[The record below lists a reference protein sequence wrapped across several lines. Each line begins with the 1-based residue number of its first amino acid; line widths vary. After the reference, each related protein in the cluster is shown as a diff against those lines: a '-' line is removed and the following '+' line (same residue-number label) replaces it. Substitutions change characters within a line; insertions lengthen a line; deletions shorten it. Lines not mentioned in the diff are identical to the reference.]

1 MPRTPA
7 RRRLTGAAAGLAVAA
22 LVLTA
27 CTADP
32 PPPIEQAEPTTTPA
46 PTPERSTVVV
56 AIDEVGSGFN
66 PHLLA
71 DQSPVAGAVAGL
83 VLPSAFR
90 AVPDPE
96 NPARTLWLPDDALLL
111 SAEVTDESPF
121 TITYRLRDEAQWS
134 DGAPIAAEDFRYLWR
149 QMVTQPG
156 VVDPAGYRLIDDIR
170 SSGGGKTVTV
180 RLREPYPA
188 WRELFTNLLPAHL
201 VKDTPGGFSTG
212 LSETIP
218 VSGGHFSVDNVDR
231 GRAEVLLERND
242 RFWGTPAGPDELLM
256 RRGGTEAQV
265 AESMRSDDAQVVQ
278 SARGFALEAQLAA
291 VPGVRAGVQLQP
303 RTLDLT
309 LNTRTAE
316 LADPRVRRAV
326 LDLLDPDLLAL
337 VATGNSSAVVPARA
351 QVIAPS
357 DPGYT
362 ATMPPRLPR
371 EAAFGLLAEAGYTPV
386 PPVAPSETTDPAVP
400 DSPSGTEVPTSEEAP
415 EPATTDGAALPE
427 GTLARA
433 GEPLTLVLG
442 VPEGDE
448 TARAVARTAVD
459 LWRGAGIDAT
469 VDELAPEELYGEALV
484 EGSVHGIVGWMRA
497 GGDPATAALSR
508 FGCVPVTAA
517 PAATGEELPTTSVL
531 DSPATTSS
539 QPSADPQ
546 PSDSAT
552 TTLEPQDV
560 DEREEAV
567 AAQLEAPSNL
577 SGACDPGLEPD
588 LLAGLVGTADSTD
601 VLADAQA
608 RLWDLAVTLPIL
620 QDRAVVAAG
629 PGVENV
635 SLTAAVAT
643 GILGDAHLWGRTTP

>member
-1 MPRTPA
+1 MSRTRA
-7 RRRLTGAAAGLAVAA
+7 RRRLIGATAGTAVAV

-46 PTPERSTVVV
+46 PAPQRSTVVV

-71 DQSPVAGAVAGL
+71 DQSPVANAVAEL

-90 AVPDPE
+90 AVPDSQ
-96 NPARTLWLPDDALLL
+96 NPAVTLLVPDDSLLL
-111 SAEVTDESPF
+111 SAEVTDEAPF

-134 DGAPIAAEDFRYLWR
+134 DGAPIAAEDFRYLWQ

-180 RLREPYPA
+180 TLREPYPA
-188 WRELFTNLLPAHL
+188 WRELFTDLLPAHL

-218 VSGGHFSVDNVDR
+218 VSGGRFHVDNVDR

-256 RRGGTEAQV
+256 RRAGTDAQV
-265 AESMRSDDAQVVQ
+265 TESVRSDDAQVVQ
-278 SARGFALEAQLAA
+278 SAGGVALEAQLAA
-291 VPGVRAGVQLQP
+291 VPGVRTGVQLQP
-303 RTLDLT
+303 RTLDLI

-316 LADPRVRRAV
+316 LADPRVRRGV
-326 LDLLDPDLLAL
+326 LGLLDPDLLGL
-337 VATGNSSAVVPARA
+337 VATGDSTEIVRARA
-351 QVIAPS
+351 QVLAPS
-357 DPGYT
+357 DPGY
-362 ATMPPRLPR
+362 ADTMPPRPSR
-371 EAAFGLLAEAGYTPV
+371 EEALGRLAEAGYLPI
-386 PPVAPSETTDPAVP
+386 PPADPPAPADPAAP
-400 DSPSGTEVPTSEEAP
+400 ETRTSASPASGTP
-415 EPATTDGAALPE
+415 EPGSAGAATLPE
-427 GTLARA
+427 GTLARD

-459 LWRGAGIDAT
+459 LWRGAGIDAS
-469 VDELAPEELYGEALV
+469 VDELSPDELYGEALV
-484 EGSVHGIVGWMRA
+484 EGGVHAIVGWMRA

-508 FGCVPVTAA
+508 FGCVPVAAAPTAA
-517 PAATGEELPTTSVL
+517 GEDLPPTPVPAAQETTR
-531 DSPATTSS
+531 
-539 QPSADPQ
+539 
-546 PSDSAT
+546 PSDGTPPDPAT
-552 TTLEPQDV
+552 TTLDEDDV
-560 DEREEAV
+560 EEREDAV

-588 LLAGLVGTADSTD
+588 LLAALNGAADPAD
-601 VLADAQA
+601 VVAAVQP
-608 RLWDLAVTLPIL
+608 RLWDLAVNLPIL
-620 QDRAVVAAG
+620 QDRTVVAAG

>member
-1 MPRTPA
+1 M
-7 RRRLTGAAAGLAVAA
+7 AVAA

-46 PTPERSTVVV
+46 PAPQRSTVVV

-71 DQSPVAGAVAGL
+71 DQSPVANAVAEL

-96 NPARTLWLPDDALLL
+96 NPAATLLVPDDSLLL
-111 SAEVTDESPF
+111 SAEVTDEAPF

-134 DGAPIAAEDFRYLWR
+134 DGAPIAAEDFRYLWQ
-149 QMVTQPG
+149 QMITQVG

-180 RLREPYPA
+180 TLREPYPA
-188 WRELFTNLLPAHL
+188 WRELFTDLLPAHL

-218 VSGGHFSVDNVDR
+218 VSGGRFQVDNVDR

-242 RFWGTPAGPDELLM
+242 RFWATPAGPDELLM
-256 RRGGTEAQV
+256 RRAGTDAQV
-265 AESMRSDDAQVVQ
+265 TESVRSDDAQVVQ
-278 SARGFALEAQLAA
+278 SAGGVALEAQLAA
-291 VPGVRAGVQLQP
+291 VPGVRTGVQLQP

-316 LADPRVRRAV
+316 LADPRVRRGV
-326 LDLLDPDLLAL
+326 LDLLDPDLLGL
-337 VATGNSSAVVPARA
+337 VATGDSTEMVRARA
-351 QVIAPS
+351 QVLAPS
-357 DPGYT
+357 DPGY
-362 ATMPPRLPR
+362 ADTMPPRLPR
-371 EAAFGLLAEAGYTPV
+371 EEALGRLAEAGYLPV
-386 PPVAPSETTDPAVP
+386 PPAELPAPADPAAPATPETTTSA
-400 DSPSGTEVPTSEEAP
+400 SPTSGAP
-415 EPATTDGAALPE
+415 ELTRAGAAALPE
-427 GTLARA
+427 GALARN

-459 LWRGAGIDAT
+459 LWRSAGIDAS
-469 VDELAPEELYGEALV
+469 VDELPPDELYGEALV
-484 EGSVHGIVGWMRA
+484 EGSVHAIVGWMRA

-508 FGCVPVTAA
+508 FGCVPVAAAPTAAGEDLPPTPA
-517 PAATGEELPTTSVL
+517 PAAPE
-531 DSPATTSS
+531 ATRPPGGT
-539 QPSADPQ
+539 
-546 PSDSAT
+546 PSDPPT
-552 TTLEPQDV
+552 TTLDEDDV
-560 DEREEAV
+560 EEREDAV

-588 LLAGLVGTADSTD
+588 LLAALNGAADPAD
-601 VLADAQA
+601 VVADAQP
-608 RLWDLAVTLPIL
+608 RLWDLAVNLPIL

>member
-1 MPRTPA
+1 MRA
-7 RRRLTGAAAGLAVAA
+7 RRRLIGATAGLAVAA

-46 PTPERSTVVV
+46 PTPQRSTVVV
-56 AIDEVGSGFN
+56 AIDDVGSGFN

-71 DQSPVAGAVAGL
+71 DQSPVANAVAEL

-90 AVPDPE
+90 AVPDPG
-96 NPARTLWLPDDALLL
+96 NPAVTLWVPDDALLL

-156 VVDPAGYRLIDDIR
+156 VVDPAGYRLIDDVR

-180 RLREPYPA
+180 TLREPYPA
-188 WRELFTNLLPAHL
+188 WRELFTDLLPAHL
-201 VKDTPGGFSTG
+201 IKDTPGGFSTG

-218 VSGGHFSVDNVDR
+218 VSGGRFHVDSVDR

-256 RRGGTEAQV
+256 RRGGTNAQV

-278 SARGFALEAQLAA
+278 SAGGVALEAQLAA
-291 VPGVRAGVQLQP
+291 VPGLRTGVQLQP
-303 RTLDLT
+303 RTLELT
-309 LNTRTAE
+309 LNSRTPE
-316 LADPRVRRAV
+316 LADPRIRRAA
-326 LDLLDPDLLAL
+326 LALLDPDLLAL
-337 VATGNSSAVVPARA
+337 VATGSRTGLVPDRA
-351 QVIAPS
+351 QVLAPS

-362 ATMPPRLPR
+362 DTMPPRLPR
-371 EAAFGLLAEAGYTPV
+371 EEALGLLAEAGYTAVPGPV
-386 PPVAPSETTDPAVP
+386 PPTPPEAGSPAPGSETESPTTTDAP
-400 DSPSGTEVPTSEEAP
+400 DT
-415 EPATTDGAALPE
+415 PATDGPVLPE
-427 GTLARA
+427 GTLARD
-433 GEPLTLVLG
+433 GEPLTLVLA
-442 VPEGDE
+442 VPEGDDI
-448 TARAVARTAVD
+448 ARAVARTAVD
-459 LWRGAGIDAT
+459 LWRGAGIDAS
-469 VDELAPEELYGEALV
+469 VDELPPDELYGEALV
-484 EGSVHGIVGWMRA
+484 EGTVHAIVGWMRA

-508 FGCVPVTAA
+508 FGCVPVAVE
-517 PAATGEELPTTSVL
+517 PAVGGEDV
-531 DSPATTSS
+531 PAT
-539 QPSADPQ
+539 SAPQSPESASPDTAVDRPTDP
-546 PSDSAT
+546 AT
-552 TTLEPQDV
+552 TTLDEDEV
-560 DEREEAV
+560 EEREDAA

-588 LLAGLVGTADSTD
+588 LLAALGGSADAKE
-601 VLADAQA
+601 VLAGAQP
-608 RLWDLAVTLPIL
+608 RLWDLAVNLPIM

-635 SLTAAVAT
+635 SLTAPVTT

>member
-1 MPRTPA
+1 MSRTRA
-7 RRRLTGAAAGLAVAA
+7 RRRLSGATAGLAVAA

-46 PTPERSTVVV
+46 PTPQRSTVVV

-71 DQSPVAGAVAGL
+71 DQSPVTDAVAEL

-90 AVPDPE
+90 AVPDPDT
-96 NPARTLWLPDDALLL
+96 PGAALWVLDDALLL

-149 QMVTQPG
+149 QMVTRPG

-180 RLREPYPA
+180 TMREPYPA
-188 WRELFTNLLPAHL
+188 WRELFTDLLPAHL

-218 VSGGHFSVDNVDR
+218 VSGGRFHVDNVDR

-242 RFWGTPAGPDELLM
+242 RFWGIPAGPDELLM
-256 RRGGTEAQV
+256 RRGGTDAQV
-265 AESMRSDDAQVVQ
+265 TESVRTDDAQVVQ
-278 SARGFALEAQLAA
+278 SASGNALQAQLAA
-291 VPGVRAGVQLQP
+291 VPGVRTGLQFQP

-309 LNTRTAE
+309 LNTRTAA
-316 LADPRVRRAV
+316 LADPRVRRGV

-337 VATGNSSAVVPARA
+337 VATGNSTAVVPARA
-351 QVIAPS
+351 QVLAPS

-362 ATMPPRLPR
+362 DTKPPRLPR
-371 EAAFGLLAEAGYTPV
+371 EEALGLLAEAGYLPV
-386 PPVAPSETTDPAVP
+386 PPVAPPVPTDPAAP
-400 DSPSGTEVPTSEEAP
+400 APESGTEVPTSGAP
-415 EPATTDGAALPE
+415 DPAATDGAAPPE
-427 GTLARA
+427 GTLVRA

-448 TARAVARTAVD
+448 TARTVARTAAD
-459 LWRGAGIDAT
+459 LWRGAGIDAS
-469 VDELAPEELYGEALV
+469 VDELPSDELYGEALV
-484 EGSVHGIVGWMRA
+484 EGSVHAIVGWMRA

-508 FGCVPVTAA
+508 FGCVPVPAAPTATGDNL
-517 PAATGEELPTTSVL
+517 PAATAA
-531 DSPATTSS
+531 D
-539 QPSADPQ
+539 PSAPASPETTGDARSTDP
-546 PSDSAT
+546 AT
-552 TTLEPQDV
+552 TTLDKDDV
-560 DEREEAV
+560 EEREDAV

-588 LLAGLVGTADSTD
+588 LLAGLNGAADSAD
-601 VLADAQA
+601 VLAEAQT
-608 RLWDLAVTLPIL
+608 RLWNLAANLPIL
-620 QDRAVVAAG
+620 QDRTVVAAG
-629 PGVENV
+629 PSVENV
-635 SLTAAVAT
+635 SLTAAVPT